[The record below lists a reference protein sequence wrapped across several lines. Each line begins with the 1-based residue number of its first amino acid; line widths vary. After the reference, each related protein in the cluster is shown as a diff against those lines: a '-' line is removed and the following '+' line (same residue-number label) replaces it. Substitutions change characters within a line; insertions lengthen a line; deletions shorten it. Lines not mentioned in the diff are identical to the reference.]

1 LLEQLFYLRAFLLSA
16 ISLGEFR
23 DPFPDFGWDGGCGP
37 TGDFLA
43 AAIEELQQNFEIVIH
58 GQKVA
63 NGKPGL
69 RQSCS

>member
-16 ISLGEFR
+16 ISPCESR
-23 DPFPDFGWDGGCGP
+23 DSFPDLGWYGGCGP

-43 AAIEELQQNFEIVIH
+43 AAIEKLQQNFEIVIH